1 MVERFRSGDEQAF
14 ALLSERMLPMVRQQ
28 VAATQCSGADSDDL
42 MQEGLLALLRAAQAF
57 RPDGGASFATYARL
71 CVKHR
76 LWNAAQRLMSH
87 ETPQEDESLFSQMEK
102 DGAAGDPSE
111 LVLGLEEETA
121 FLMRLKHV
129 LSDLEY
135 RVMVLHVAAYSY
147 EEIAAVLSISQKS
160 VDNALCRIR
169 GKLSRLI

>member
-1 MVERFRSGDEQAF
+1 MVSQ
-14 ALLSERMLPMVRQQ
+14 L
-28 VAATQCSGADSDDL
+28 VANTQCSGADNDDL
-42 MQEGLLALLRAAQAF
+42 MQEGMLALLRAAQAF
-57 RPDGGASFATYARL
+57 RFDGGASFATYARL

-76 LWNAAQRLMSH
+76 LWNAAERLMAH
-87 ETPQEDESLFSQMEK
+87 ETPQEDKSLFSQLEK
-102 DGAAGDPSE
+102 GGAAGDPSDR
-111 LVLGLEEETA
+111 VLGHEEETA
-121 FLMRLKHV
+121 FLARLKQV

-147 EEIAAVLSISQKS
+147 EEIAAALNISSKS